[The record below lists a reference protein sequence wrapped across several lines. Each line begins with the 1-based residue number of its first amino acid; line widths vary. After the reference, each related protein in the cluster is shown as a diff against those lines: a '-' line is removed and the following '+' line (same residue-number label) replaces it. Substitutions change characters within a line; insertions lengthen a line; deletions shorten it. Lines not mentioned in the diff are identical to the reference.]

1 MRGESFTHTVTASY
15 PDVSLQKNQWAR
27 KGGRERLV
35 YFFLPWSLALR
46 ACHQSLAL
54 RARHAKRLRRRLIQ
68 LRFSLSKLRGKP
80 QCHAQ
85 SFMEPTK
92 MEVLFKVQKYPAKG
106 TTVTEE
112 YFFKNMILVN
122 RHLYCYCQNK
132 FFAASYVIYV
142 SFQDVHNQETKKY
155 RGETIEG
162 PKQLHFKDGGGDLLV
177 KLTNRKPG
185 WNTSATRK
193 VALTNIISF
202 LIDH

>member
-35 YFFLPWSLALR
+35 YFFFPWSLALR

-68 LRFSLSKLRGKP
+68 LRFSLSKLRG
-80 QCHAQ
+80 
-85 SFMEPTK
+85 MLR
-92 MEVLFKVQKYPAKG
+92 VLWNRPKWRFSSKYKNTPAKG

-122 RHLYCYCQNK
+122 RYQYIVTVKTN
-132 FFAASYVIYV
+132 FS
-142 SFQDVHNQETKKY
+142 
-155 RGETIEG
+155 
-162 PKQLHFKDGGGDLLV
+162 QLLM
-177 KLTNRKPG
+177 
-185 WNTSATRK
+185 
-193 VALTNIISF
+193 
-202 LIDH
+202 